1 MSKRN
6 AEYRTRDPKPAD
18 RDPDYGMRGGVPN
31 MPELPQEP
39 ERVPQV
45 SHIDHVPV
53 IRREPIRCMACGEL
67 GIWRPGGTTVP
78 NVSTG
83 EMFRWRSCAHCRQTH
98 YIARPMTAGER
109 ARHLAPVEVLARR

>member
-31 MPELPQEP
+31 IPEPP
-39 ERVPQV
+39 PGPVAQV
-45 SHIDHVPV
+45 NHIDHVPV

-78 NVSTG
+78 NVTTG

-98 YIARPMTAGER
+98 YIARPMIAAER
-109 ARHLAPVEVLARR
+109 ARYLAPAEVAARR